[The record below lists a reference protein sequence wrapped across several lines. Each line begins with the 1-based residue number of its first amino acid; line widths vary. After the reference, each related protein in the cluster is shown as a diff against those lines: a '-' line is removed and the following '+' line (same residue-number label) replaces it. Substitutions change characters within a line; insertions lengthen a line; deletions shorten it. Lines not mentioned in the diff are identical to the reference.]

1 MNLTCI
7 LGVENGGV
15 YICEMH
21 ARARPVIQPHHRNV
35 GSSVEMDL
43 ALVDEISQGDV
54 IVVEDKKTP
63 CASESSL

>member
-1 MNLTCI
+1 MNLSSI

-21 ARARPVIQPHHRNV
+21 TRACPVIQPHHRNV
-35 GSSVEMDL
+35 GSSVEVDL
-43 ALVDEISQGDV
+43 AVVDEISQGDV
-54 IVVEDKKTP
+54 VVVEEKKTP